1 MILVRSELEQ
11 HQRANYKVDTLPKAV
26 AAPACLLPRTA
37 VEVPKVLEDRHE
49 SYVGASR
56 IHHATTVVLLI
67 GVLIELF
74 VGTVNY
80 PHESHRWAV
89 DRV

>member
-37 VEVPKVLEDRHE
+37 AEVLEDRHE

-67 GVLIELF
+67 GVLIELL

-80 PHESHRWAV
+80 PHESYRWAV